1 MVDRIGN
8 ELGEKTE
15 NVGKWT
21 SFCFMKYS
29 RKIHGMILE
38 GIFVFQTYLKGHHF
52 NSHFFLR
59 LFFFL
64 VEVPSMVSLNVEV
77 FMKIDF
83 FFNILGGS
91 SCI

>member
-52 NSHFFLR
+52 NSHFFS
-59 LFFFL
+59 F
-64 VEVPSMVSLNVEV
+64 
-77 FMKIDF
+77 
-83 FFNILGGS
+83 
-91 SCI
+91 

>member
-1 MVDRIGN
+1 MDFVLLYEIQQ
-8 ELGEKTE
+8 E
-15 NVGKWT
+15 NPWNDFGGSICLT
-21 SFCFMKYS
+21 DC
-29 RKIHGMILE
+29 
-38 GIFVFQTYLKGHHF
+38 YLKGHHF

-64 VEVPSMVSLNVEV
+64 VEEPSMVSLNVEV
-77 FMKIDF
+77 FMKIDSFF